1 MKKVG
6 DIMGRFFSKIGM
18 ACALVALFAFSAT
31 TKAQTL
37 SIGTNPQGSVAY
49 ASGAAI
55 ADVVGDALDL
65 SFTVVPQGG
74 PTAIIPAMSA
84 GEFDFAFANIVAAV
98 TAKDGKGPFK
108 GRKYDSIRVA
118 AVVYPLEMGVFVPK
132 DAGINTFND
141 LRGKRVA
148 SAFKSQANV
157 AAFMTASLAAAG
169 LTYDDVTPVPVQNG
183 VQAVNEL
190 VDGGLD
196 ATTFSV
202 SAGVIQQAD
211 AVVGVRVLSLPNDA
225 AAHAALQ
232 KYTPGASIET
242 VQAGSYPGVLEPTN
256 IIRVPFVVLTD
267 SRVDDQTVYNV
278 VKAIAENR
286 EKLVASAGDFKALD
300 PKLMGQS
307 ALPVPYHPGAIKY
320 YMEQGNWK

>member
-1 MKKVG
+1 M
-6 DIMGRFFSKIGM
+6 
-18 ACALVALFAFSAT
+18 
-31 TKAQTL
+31 
-37 SIGTNPQGSVAY
+37 
-49 ASGAAI
+49 
-55 ADVVGDALDL
+55 
-65 SFTVVPQGG
+65 
-74 PTAIIPAMSA
+74 
-84 GEFDFAFANIVAAV
+84 
-98 TAKDGKGPFK
+98 
-108 GRKYDSIRVA
+108 
-118 AVVYPLEMGVFVPK
+118 
-132 DAGINTFND
+132 
-141 LRGKRVA
+141 
-148 SAFKSQANV
+148 
-157 AAFMTASLAAAG
+157 AFMTASLAAAG

-202 SAGVIQQAD
+202 NAGVIQQAD

-232 KYTPGASIET
+232 KYTPGARIET

-267 SRVDDQTVYNV
+267 SRVDDQTVYDV

-286 EKLVASAGDFKALD
+286 EKLAASAGDFKALD

-320 YMEQGNWK
+320 YMEQGTWK

>member
-1 MKKVG
+1 MGKFLLTRGMVG
-6 DIMGRFFSKIGM
+6 
-18 ACALVALFAFSAT
+18 AVLALFALASAPQ
-31 TKAQTL
+31 AQTL

-55 ADVVGDALDL
+55 ADVVGDALDK

-98 TAKDGKGPFK
+98 TAQEGRGPFK
-108 GRKYDSIRVA
+108 GRKYDSIRIA
-118 AVVYPLEMGVFVPK
+118 AVVYPLEMGVYVRK
-132 DAGINTFND
+132 DAKIDTFEQ

-169 LTYDDVTPVPVQNG
+169 LSYDDVTPVPVQNG

-211 AVVGVRVLSLPNDA
+211 AVVGIKVLSLPNDEA
-225 AAHAALQ
+225 AQAALN
-232 KYTPGASIET
+232 KYTPGASIEN
-242 VQAGSYPGVLEPTN
+242 VPAGSFPGIAEPTN

-267 SRVDDQTVYNV
+267 SRTDDDTVYEV

-286 EKLVASAGDFKALD
+286 EKLAASAGDFKALD

-307 ALPVPYHPGAIKY
+307 ALPIPYHPGAIKY
-320 YMEQGNWK
+320 YQEQGIWN

>member
-1 MKKVG
+1 MKMVG
-6 DIMGRFFSKIGM
+6 DMMSQFFSKIGT
-18 ACALVALFAFSAT
+18 ACALVSLFAFSAASH
-31 TKAQTL
+31 AQTL

-98 TAKDGKGPFK
+98 TAKDGKGPYK

-118 AVVYPLEMGVFVPK
+118 AVVYPLEMGVFVRK
-132 DAGINTFND
+132 DAKIDTFQA
-141 LRGKRVA
+141 LKGKRVA

-169 LTYDDVTPVPVQNG
+169 LSYDDVIPVPVQNG
-183 VQAVNEL
+183 VQSVNEL

-202 SAGVIQQAD
+202 SAGIIQQAD
-211 AVVGVRVLSLPNDA
+211 AVVGIRVLSLPNDEA
-225 AAHAALQ
+225 AQAALDN
-232 KYTPGASIET
+232 YTPGAMIAT
-242 VQAGSYPGVLEPTN
+242 APAGSYPGILEPTN

-267 SRVDDQTVYNV
+267 SRVDDETVYKV
-278 VKAIAENR
+278 VKAIAENGQ
-286 EKLVASAGDFKALD
+286 KLAASAGEFKALD

-320 YMEQGNWK
+320 YTEQGTWN